1 MADIEPLDRGSRV
14 YIAGHRGLAG
24 SAIQRALAAA
34 GFEDLVGVGSD
45 QLDLRDREATF
56 DYLHDIAPDVVVL
69 AAAKVGGIVAN
80 NTFPA
85 EFLSDNV
92 RIQVNVMDAARERNV
107 RRLVFLGS
115 SCIYPKEAPQPI
127 KESSLLNGP
136 LEPTNDAYAVAK
148 IAGIMHMR
156 AVRRQY
162 GLSWIAAMPT
172 NLYGPGDNF
181 DPENSHVLPGMIYR
195 FHNAVETNSD
205 EVRLWGSGQPR
216 REFLHSDDLG
226 RAIVRLLDT
235 YDDAEIVNV
244 GVGHDLTIRE
254 LAEIVAKAVGFTGRI
269 TWDTTRP
276 DGTMRKL
283 LDASRITATGWEPQ
297 IELADGIQEAYEW
310 FRANVAGRLMV
321 NALK

>member
-1 MADIEPLDRGSRV
+1 VADIEPLDRGSRV

-92 RIQVNVMDAARERNV
+92 RIQVNVMDAARECNV

-254 LAEIVAKAVGFTGRI
+254 LAEIVSKAVGFNGRI

-283 LDASRITATGWEPQ
+283 LDASRIKATGWEPQ